1 MTPKQLRAE
10 LDSAVPGV
18 VRQGVLPCRAQL
30 QDANASH
37 ALSVIRVCAALT
49 AAAQLTL
56 HGRATTGPSLQR
68 MQWLCTMT
76 DTEHPLTP
84 CMVCTARGLP

>member
-18 VRQGVLPCRAQL
+18 VRQGVLPCKAQL

-37 ALSVIRVCAALT
+37 ALSVIRVRQLPSSCCM
-49 AAAQLTL
+49 AQL
-56 HGRATTGPSLQR
+56 
-68 MQWLCTMT
+68 QWQAHSCRT
-76 DTEHPLTP
+76 
-84 CMVCTARGLP
+84 